1 MFLDSFMHFIKRG
14 GAKMQTTATQSVVDV
29 LNKQVANFSVLYVKL
44 HNYHWF
50 VTGEGFYEL
59 HEKFEEFYTEAAKY
73 IDDLAERILAINGK
87 PLATMKD
94 FLQTAT
100 ITEAAGNETPEQ
112 MVQNVFNDFQ
122 TIVGEIKMGTE
133 AADKESDHP
142 TADML
147 THIRKNLEKQSWMLK
162 SFLAK

>member
-1 MFLDSFMHFIKRG
+1 
-14 GAKMQTTATQSVVDV
+14 MQTTATQSVVDV

-50 VTGEGFYEL
+50 VTGGDFYEL
-59 HEKFEEFYTEAAKY
+59 HEKFEEFYTGAAKY

-94 FLQTAT
+94 FLQTAS
-100 ITEAAGNETPEQ
+100 ISEAAGNETSEQ

-122 TIVGEIKMGTE
+122 TIVEEVKMGTE
-133 AADKESDHP
+133 TADKENDQP

-147 THIRKNLEKQSWMLK
+147 THIRNHLEKQSWMLK

>member
-1 MFLDSFMHFIKRG
+1 
-14 GAKMQTTATQSVVDV
+14 MQTIATQTVVDV

-50 VTGEGFYEL
+50 VTGGNFYEL
-59 HEKFEEFYTEAAKY
+59 HQKFEEFYTDAAKY

-87 PLATMKD
+87 PLASMKD
-94 FLQTAT
+94 FLQTSSISEAT
-100 ITEAAGNETPEQ
+100 GNETPEQ

-122 TIVGEIKMGTE
+122 TIVEEIKTGIE
-133 AADKESDHP
+133 AADKENDQP

-147 THIRKNLEKQSWMLK
+147 THIRNNLEKQRWMLK
-162 SFLAK
+162 AFLSK